1 MTRRTEILALVAG
14 LLAGCSLD
22 PAYKR
27 PAAPVPLAW
36 PVGPSYG
43 APTDVSIS
51 DWGQVFPEPKLRRVI
66 QQALVNNRD
75 LRVAIAQIQA
85 SRSQYRVQRAALLPT
100 VDASL
105 GASTGRQYTGLPPA
119 FGSEYENAT
128 TYTSSVSTTAYELDL
143 FGRVRSLTRA
153 ALETYLATTEAR
165 RSTQISLV
173 AEVATDYL
181 TLASDVSLL
190 AVSKA
195 TVINAQVNFDLAGR
209 RLARGI
215 DSQLD
220 VSSARTIVEEAKDDV
235 ARYTTDV
242 AQDKNALD
250 LVVGALVD
258 PDNLP
263 VGIDDPAA
271 RLGDVPGALDS
282 RILLQRPD
290 VLESEHTLRSANASI
305 GAARAAFFPSIALTG
320 SGGTESASVSSLF
333 AGGSGVWSFA
343 PTITLPLFDGGA
355 NRGNLDYEN
364 AEGRIDVAQYEKTI
378 QTAFREVAD
387 ALAQRGTIAERL
399 RALRS
404 ETEAAAT
411 SLRLAEALYAR
422 GSDSYLDVLTSQ
434 RTFYSAQQSLIA
446 VQLIEA
452 DNIVT
457 LYKVLGGALKDRTG
471 AACATCLTRN
481 AER

>member
-1 MTRRTEILALVAG
+1 
-14 LLAGCSLD
+14 
-22 PAYKR
+22 
-27 PAAPVPLAW
+27 
-36 PVGPSYG
+36 
-43 APTDVSIS
+43 
-51 DWGQVFPEPKLRRVI
+51 
-66 QQALVNNRD
+66 
-75 LRVAIAQIQA
+75 
-85 SRSQYRVQRAALLPT
+85 
-100 VDASL
+100 
-105 GASTGRQYTGLPPA
+105 
-119 FGSEYENAT
+119 
-128 TYTSSVSTTAYELDL
+128 
-143 FGRVRSLTRA
+143 
-153 ALETYLATTEAR
+153 
-165 RSTQISLV
+165 
-173 AEVATDYL
+173 
-181 TLASDVSLL
+181 
-190 AVSKA
+190 
-195 TVINAQVNFDLAGR
+195 VINAQVNFDLAGR

-220 VSSARTIVEEAKDDV
+220 VSSARTIVEQAKDDV

-250 LVVGALVD
+250 LVVGAPVD

-355 NRGNLDYEN
+355 NRGNLDYEK

-411 SLRLAEALYAR
+411 SLRLAELSGCAH
-422 GSDSYLDVLTSQ
+422 
-434 RTFYSAQQSLIA
+434 IA
-446 VQLIEA
+446 A
-452 DNIVT
+452 D
-457 LYKVLGGALKDRTG
+457 LL
-471 AACATCLTRN
+471 
-481 AER
+481 